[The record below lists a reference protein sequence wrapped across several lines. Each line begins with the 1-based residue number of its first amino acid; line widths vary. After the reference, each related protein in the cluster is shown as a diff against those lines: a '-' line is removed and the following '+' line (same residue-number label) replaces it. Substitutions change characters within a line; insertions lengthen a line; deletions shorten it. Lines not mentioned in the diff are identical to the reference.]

1 MNQILKIKFQKL
13 FKKMSL
19 KQNSKINFV
28 KGNEGT
34 KIKQYFHPYNTLNE
48 IKYSLAQFTLDISK
62 KTKLHKIKSSEIY
75 YILEGKGKLK
85 INEKI
90 FYLEKDDSAYVPPN
104 STQFIEN
111 IGTKELRFLCI
122 VEPAWKIEDENILE

>member
-1 MNQILKIKFQKL
+1 
-13 FKKMSL
+13 MSL

-34 KIKQYFHPYNTLNE
+34 KIKQYFHPQNTLNE
-48 IKYSLAQFTLDISK
+48 IKYSLAQFTLDIGK

-75 YILEGKGKLK
+75 YILEGKGKLT
-85 INEKI
+85 IDEKV
-90 FYLEKDDSAYVPPN
+90 FFLEKDDSIHVSPN

-111 IGTKELRFLCI
+111 IGPIELRFLCI

>member
-34 KIKQYFHPYNTLNE
+34 KIKQYFHPHNTLNK